1 MISFFPTPYPDE
13 LIYSVLARYYV
24 RSSDTSPKAALDDLF
39 GSNSVIATFDLPS
52 HLEVLVSN
60 LPLLSPHTVD
70 SFMKQHTL
78 YPLYAPFL
86 PPERA
91 LLVSS
96 SMRNHF
102 HGDIHTRVGIMAGA
116 IPTNPH
122 FRFCPVCLR
131 EEIEKY
137 GEPYWHRLHQ
147 ISGVE
152 VCPVH
157 CVMLQNSTVKISGD
171 NRHEFYAADQDNCI
185 IKPTIV
191 DYSNGTFKKLLLL
204 AEDVQILLNMVIKP
218 KTGEWYRKQYQ
229 GFLTD
234 KKLATASGRIF
245 QKELLR
251 EFNDFY
257 GTEFLSAVHSKIE
270 TDRENNWLSEIVR
283 KHRKVFHPIRHL
295 LLMRFLGQTV
305 DSFFSG
311 DSFSKPFG
319 NGPWVC
325 FNGASKHYL
334 KKVIKSVS
342 ISYSHDAKKLI
353 GTFSCRCGFIY
364 STSDISVPYGNK
376 LRYGKIT
383 SFGKIWERNLEEML
397 ATDKK
402 SFRKTAKLLHVDTNT
417 VIKHAKRLGLIA
429 FNEKSD
435 KETAIRLP
443 EVSVRKRDIKRE
455 MWLDLR
461 KNNPNADKTTL
472 RGKKPGLYIWL
483 YRHDRKWLNG
493 NSPKKKRIAYAN
505 NRVNWSKRDEKIL
518 LFTQKA
524 VACILEK
531 NPPVRVNIS
540 AVGKMIGFRA
550 LLEKH
555 LEKLPET
562 KSFLKTRT
570 ETVEQFQIR
579 RIFWAVNKLADE
591 GKNIVSWKVVRLAG
605 LRKETADRLY
615 LHIERA
621 IQKTTPKKLYW
632 RKTG

>member
-1 MISFFPTPYPDE
+1 MT
-13 LIYSVLARYYV
+13 R
-24 RSSDTSPKAALDDLF
+24 
-39 GSNSVIATFDLPS
+39 
-52 HLEVLVSN
+52 
-60 LPLLSPHTVD
+60 
-70 SFMKQHTL
+70 HTL

-86 PPERA
+86 PPERV
-91 LLVSS
+91 LLVSN
-96 SMRNHF
+96 SMRSHF
-102 HGDIHTRVGIMAGA
+102 YGDIHTRVGIMAGA

-131 EEIEKY
+131 EELEKY

-147 ISGVE
+147 IPGVE
-152 VCPVH
+152 ICPVH
-157 CVMLQNSTVKISGD
+157 CVLLQNSMIKISGD

-191 DYSNGTFKKLLLL
+191 DYSESTFEKLLLL
-204 AEDVQILLNMVIKP
+204 AEDAQILLESIIKP

-229 GFLTD
+229 AFLID
-234 KKLATASGRIF
+234 EKLATASGRVY

-251 EFNDFY
+251 KFNDFY
-257 GTEFLSAVHSKIE
+257 GIEFLSAVHSKI
-270 TDRENNWLSEIVR
+270 DRENNWLSEIVR

-311 DSFSKPFG
+311 DSFSDPFG

-342 ISYSHDAKKLI
+342 ISYSHDSKKLI
-353 GTFSCRCGFIY
+353 GTFSCPCGFVY
-364 STSDISVPYGNK
+364 STSDSSVPYGNK
-376 LRYGKIT
+376 LRFGKIK
-383 SFGKIWERNLEEML
+383 SFGKTWERKLEEML
-397 ATDKK
+397 VIDKK
-402 SFRKTAKLLHVDTNT
+402 SFRKTAKFLQVDTNT
-417 VIKHAKRLGLIA
+417 IINHAKRLNLIPV
-429 FNEKSD
+429 NEKSGN
-435 KETAIRLP
+435 ETAIRSSEDP
-443 EVSVRKRDIKRE
+443 VCKRDIKRE

-472 RGKKPGLYIWL
+472 RGKKPRLYIWL
-483 YRHDRKWLNG
+483 YRHDRKWLNR
-493 NSPKKKRIAYAN
+493 NSPKKKRIPYAD
-505 NRVNWSKRDEKIL
+505 NRVNWSKRDDKIL
-518 LFTQKA
+518 LLVQKA
-524 VACILEK
+524 VAGILEK
-531 NPPVRVNIS
+531 NPPARVSIS

-562 KSFLKTRT
+562 KSFLNTQT

-591 GKNIVSWKVVRLAG
+591 GKNIVPWKVVRLAG
-605 LRKETADRLY
+605 LKKETADRLY
-615 LHIERA
+615 SHIERA